1 MKRLKIVLKIIA
13 VLLLLISF
21 IAILGFWTSSA
32 DVDKQVAIVI
42 IAIWILILWLVAIF
56 K

>member
-21 IAILGFWTSSA
+21 IAILGSWTSSVEIDREIA
-32 DVDKQVAIVI
+32 MVI
-42 IAIWILILWLVAIF
+42 IAVWILILWLVAIF